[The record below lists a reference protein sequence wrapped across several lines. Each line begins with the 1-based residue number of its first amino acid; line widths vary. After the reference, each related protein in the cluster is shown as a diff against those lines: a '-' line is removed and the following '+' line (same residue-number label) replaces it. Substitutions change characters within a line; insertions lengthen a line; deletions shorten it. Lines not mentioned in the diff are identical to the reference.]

1 MTRLPRQN
9 KVIIILGPTCVGKT
23 GLSILLAKYLKTE
36 IISAD
41 SMLVYRHMD
50 IGTAKPSDEEL
61 RAVPHHLINILEP
74 SESFSAGLFREQAA
88 GIIDTLHDRNKI
100 PVIAGGTGLYIR
112 ALTKGLFE
120 GPSADQIFRKKLR
133 EEERGKGK
141 GYLYDH
147 LAKADPEAASKI
159 EPNDTRRVVRALEI
173 LSKDKRQLSVIQGLS
188 TRPSGYDFIKIGL
201 SRDRQELYQ
210 MIEKRVDRMMEDGLL
225 SETKEFLK
233 RKPARTALQALG
245 YKELCL
251 YLKGEVEMDEA
262 VRLIKKRTKLYA
274 KRQFT
279 WFRKEPDI
287 HWVDITGIM
296 KAEDIA
302 AQVLNDVAILQ
313 DLIYS

>member
-23 GLSILLAKYLKTE
+23 GLSILLAKHLKTE

-112 ALTKGLFE
+112 TLTKGLFE

-133 EEERGKGK
+133 EEESRKGK

-188 TRPSGYDFIKIGL
+188 TRPSGYDFTKIGL

-245 YKELCL
+245 YKELGL